1 MQAALLQGQKALV
14 RALGVAVVHL
24 ALHRGVQRGREPLQ
38 QRLDVRQALA
48 VRGAQD
54 VRQAPR
60 VGETVQL
67 TGLAVASVHERH
79 VLELVHHL
87 LVRDAPHVP
96 ARAVR
101 GMRAE
106 RGGHEEVRVR
116 GQTRERVQPAQ
127 RLTQRGSQVRLV
139 GAEVPF
145 THAAFHLDGVL
156 RLLGRG
162 RHRGT
167 PSAVASRLGSA
178 RVSGDLRGPR
188 STRRLEAPPPP
199 STRAVV
205 SGCQT
210 SVNAGLKVGSN
221 DERLGPS
228 RICVKRV
235 ESERLSCQYTTT

>member
-14 RALGVAVVHL
+14 RALGVAVVRL

-127 RLTQRGSQVRLV
+127 RLEKRGSQVGLV
-139 GAEVPF
+139 FPEVPF

-162 RHRGT
+162 RHRERRARSLST
-167 PSAVASRLGSA
+167 SSTEAAVASG
-178 RVSGDLRGPR
+178 GDTRGPH
-188 STRRLEAPPPP
+188 STPRVYGAPPP
-199 STRAVV
+199 STRAPR
-205 SGCQT
+205 SLA
-210 SVNAGLKVGSN
+210 VNVRST
-221 DERLGPS
+221 RV
-228 RICVKRV
+228 RRKRW
-235 ESERLSCQYTTT
+235 RTPRTA